1 MIDFLKSWI
10 INIVIVIFFI
20 AFIEILLPTSNMKKY
35 INMVFGL
42 LIIIVLINPIIK
54 LMSSDINIDR
64 EVFYNLRSYNTFG
77 VEGNS
82 KYIELQNQQITEV
95 YKKKLA
101 KEIAEVIKTQ
111 VNYKV
116 LEIKVH
122 IEEDIAQDDFGK
134 LTGVEVYLGTD
145 INNQEGKY
153 IKIDDIDNI
162 TINTHTSSETID
174 DKKNLA
180 VIKEII
186 NSISSFYKVP
196 GEKVLVT
203 IRE

>member
-101 KEIAEVIKTQ
+101 KEIAEFIKTQ